1 MSTMK
6 LVSVYEIEYA
16 PYFLY
21 VLLEQRDPSE
31 SISHKRMPTIEEH
44 VAFVSSRPY
53 AAWYLL
59 DVEHVGYV
67 GAIYLTRQREIGV
80 WVHKDQRGLGYAKQA
95 IAILMLWHPGRF
107 LANVAPGNLTSRRLF
122 DGIGFKHIQNTFLLE
137 QK

>member
-1 MSTMK
+1 MK
-6 LVSVYEIEYA
+6 LSSVYEVEYA

-44 VAFVSSRPY
+44 VAFMASRPY

-80 WVHKDQRGLGYAKQA
+80 WVHKDQRGLGYSKQA
-95 IAILMLWHPGRF
+95 IEMLMKRHPGRF
-107 LANVAPGNLTSRRLF
+107 LANIAPTNPTSQALF
-122 DGIGFKHIQNTFLLE
+122 KGIGFEHIQETYLLE
-137 QK
+137 PK